1 MSTLWSRILIS
12 AAGIPVVLWLVYLG
26 GWSMFALAAAVMLV
40 RLHELYWMT
49 RTLRPVVLAG
59 YLGALAALVGATTGG
74 PEWALAGF
82 LSTLALAFVFKGVA
96 GTRQSTAVSVS
107 LTVLGAGWIGLGL
120 AHAVLLRDIPEHGI
134 LAAFAVLLAVWAG
147 DSAAFLIGVLFGRHK
162 LAPSVSPGKTW
173 EGLIAGTAAT
183 ISAIFFAFY
192 QEKDDFL
199 SIPQMLALGVVIAV
213 VAPLGDL
220 FESALKRDMDV
231 KDSSRLLAG
240 HGGLLD
246 RMDALLFSWVAA
258 YYVIAAFGQA

>member
-1 MSTLWSRILIS
+1 MSSLWSRILIS
-12 AAGIPVVLWLVYLG
+12 VVGIPVVLWMVYLG
-26 GWSMFALAAAVMLV
+26 GWWLFALVLAAAFVG
-40 RLHELYWMT
+40 LHELYWMT

-59 YLGALAALVGATTGG
+59 YLGALGALLGAELGG

-82 LSTLALAFVFKGVA
+82 MSTFALAFIFKGVA

-107 LTVLGAGWIGLGL
+107 VTVLGAGWIGLGL

-147 DSAAFLIGVLFGRHK
+147 DSAAYLVGMLFGRHK
-162 LAPSVSPGKTW
+162 LAPTVSPGKTW
-173 EGLIAGTAAT
+173 EGLIGGTVAT
-183 ISAIFFAFY
+183 IGATFFAFY
-192 QEKDDFL
+192 QEKADFL
-199 SIPQMLALGVVIAV
+199 SIPEMLALGVVIAV

-220 FESALKRDMDV
+220 FESAVKRDMEV

-240 HGGLLD
+240 HGGVLD
-246 RMDALLFSWVAA
+246 RVDALLFAWVAA